1 MDKRTSKRTQQQD
14 TSFNDATVDLAARDP
29 AVAAALANQ
38 QQTFQT
44 IMDSQLKTFQAC
56 LQACMDSTNKRIDT
70 FVRETITDIAEIK
83 ASLQYTQKEVDQ
95 MKEDVNNNSAQ
106 RVVTDR
112 LLQRLDADVRRL
124 DDACDYL
131 ENQSRRNNLRIDGVK
146 EKPGESW
153 EETEA
158 ALRLVVKRD
167 LKLPAG
173 QVDNLQIERAHRTG
187 AATAQRDRTIVVKF
201 NSFKDRDAIIRAA
214 RTVKPRGVF
223 VNEDYSQRVVSR
235 RKELLPK
242 MREARENGK
251 IAYLSFD
258 KLVVKDKVAG

>member
-70 FVRETITDIAEIK
+70 FVRETIPDIAEIK

>member
-173 QVDNLQIERAHRTG
+173 RVIFFCTS
-187 AATAQRDRTIVVKF
+187 IV
-201 NSFKDRDAIIRAA
+201 
-214 RTVKPRGVF
+214 
-223 VNEDYSQRVVSR
+223 
-235 RKELLPK
+235 
-242 MREARENGK
+242 
-251 IAYLSFD
+251 
-258 KLVVKDKVAG
+258 